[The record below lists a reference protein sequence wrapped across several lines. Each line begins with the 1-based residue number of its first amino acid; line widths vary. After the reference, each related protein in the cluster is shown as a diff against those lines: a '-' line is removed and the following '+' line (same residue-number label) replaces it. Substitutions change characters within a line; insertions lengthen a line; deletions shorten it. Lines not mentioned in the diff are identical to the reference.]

1 MNEPKVRG
9 WMHHYIF
16 ADYFLRDERTA
27 LSESELRYLEKQH
40 GDMIVHWVTPIMR
53 GDDLCMDEE

>member
-1 MNEPKVRG
+1 
-9 WMHHYIF
+9 MHHYIF

-40 GDMIVHWVTPIMR
+40 GDMTVHWVTPIMR
-53 GDDLCMDEE
+53 GDDLCIDEE